1 MYVNKYNS
9 LFLRNFL
16 CLLNDNL
23 GYPRLQVFPY
33 SLYMS
38 RTAFEISTSDIVPQ
52 GVLAGIPLVEI
63 EVGEEGL
70 EPEAGVNW
78 GFFSAS

>member
-1 MYVNKYNS
+1 MYVNKYS
-9 LFLRNFL
+9 ILFLRNFL

-38 RTAFEISTSDIVPQ
+38 RTAFEIRTSDIVPQ

-70 EPEAGVNW
+70 EPEPGVNW

>member
-23 GYPRLQVFPY
+23 RYPRLQVFPY
-33 SLYMS
+33 SLYLS
-38 RTAFEISTSDIVPQ
+38 RTAFEISTRDIVPQ